1 MTIDPPLAATAI
13 FFTVCKGVCF
23 EVETKGDVASQLAS
37 MAGKSARK
45 QTSPERIRTNM
56 CGSKRVNPSLKRTTR
71 TTAAVSLFGS
81 ILAVFCVFATASH
94 AQDSQ
99 SPLPD
104 TDNQPGWLNRSGS
117 RRGDSGS
124 SVSVELGQDVL
135 VDRLNIDRINDDDSV
150 VRQSAPPSMVILQ
163 ERSSGQQFIL
173 NPGQDIALVLPPS
186 LVQGAR
192 FEGLRYPLA
201 TAAPISSGFGMRVH
215 PITGLSSFHQGID
228 IAAPTGTPILAA
240 YSGQV
245 IVAGPA
251 GNLGNAVVIAH
262 DEVRRTRYGHMSSIA
277 VQPNTWVEQGTIVG
291 YVGSTGRSTGPHL
304 HFEYWSRES
313 GSWLAMDVSE
323 QLRLLAVAMQTP
335 TASSSTSSG
344 IGGN

>member
-1 MTIDPPLAATAI
+1 M
-13 FFTVCKGVCF
+13 
-23 EVETKGDVASQLAS
+23 S
-37 MAGKSARK
+37 
-45 QTSPERIRTNM
+45 
-56 CGSKRVNPSLKRTTR
+56 GSERVNQSLERTTR
-71 TTAAVSLFGS
+71 MAAVSLFGCV
-81 ILAVFCVFATASH
+81 LAASCAFMTASH
-94 AQDSQ
+94 AQDSP
-99 SPLPD
+99 SLLPD
-104 TDNQPGWLNRSGS
+104 TDDQPGWLNRSGS
-117 RRGDSGS
+117 RRGESGD
-124 SVSVELGQDVL
+124 SVSLELGQDVL
-135 VDRLNIDRINDDDSV
+135 VDRLNADDNI

-186 LVQGAR
+186 LVEGAR

-201 TAAPISSGFGMRVH
+201 TAAPISSGFGFRVH

-228 IAAPTGTPILAA
+228 IAAPAGTPILAA

-262 DEVRRTRYGHMSSIA
+262 DNVRRTRYGHMSSVA
-277 VQPNTWVEQGTIVG
+277 VPPNTWVEQGTVIG

-313 GSWLAMDVSE
+313 GSWLALDISE
-323 QLRLLAVAMQTP
+323 QLMLLAATLQTP
-335 TASSSTSSG
+335 TANSSTSPG

>member
-1 MTIDPPLAATAI
+1 M
-13 FFTVCKGVCF
+13 
-23 EVETKGDVASQLAS
+23 
-37 MAGKSARK
+37 M
-45 QTSPERIRTNM
+45 
-56 CGSKRVNPSLKRTTR
+56 
-71 TTAAVSLFGS
+71 
-81 ILAVFCVFATASH
+81 TASH
-94 AQDSQ
+94 AQESQ
-99 SPLPD
+99 GPLPD

-117 RRGDSGS
+117 RRGEGGD
-124 SVSVELGQDVL
+124 SVSVELGHDVL
-135 VDRLNIDRINDDDSV
+135 VDRLNADDNI

-186 LVQGAR
+186 LVEGAR

-201 TAAPISSGFGMRVH
+201 TAAPISSGFGLRVH

-228 IAAPTGTPILAA
+228 IAAPAGTPILAA

-262 DEVRRTRYGHMSSIA
+262 DDVRRTRYGHMSSVA

-313 GSWLAMDVSE
+313 GGWLALDISE

-335 TASSSTSSG
+335 ENSPTSSG
-344 IGGN
+344 VGGN

>member
-1 MTIDPPLAATAI
+1 MKTLADIHGSEGVNLSLRRTSRTIAAALGGAMLAASCLVVLST
-13 FFTVCKGVCF
+13 
-23 EVETKGDVASQLAS
+23 
-37 MAGKSARK
+37 
-45 QTSPERIRTNM
+45 
-56 CGSKRVNPSLKRTTR
+56 
-71 TTAAVSLFGS
+71 
-81 ILAVFCVFATASH
+81 H
-94 AQDSQ
+94 AQEESRQ

-104 TDNQPGWLNRSGS
+104 TENQPSWLNRSGS
-117 RRGDSGS
+117 RRGEGSG

-135 VDRLNIDRINDDDSV
+135 VDRLNADDNI

-186 LVQGAR
+186 LVEGAR
-192 FEGLRYPLA
+192 FEGLQYPLA

-245 IVAGPA
+245 IVAGVA

-262 DEVRRTRYGHMSSIA
+262 DAVRRTRYGHMSSIA
-277 VQPNTWVEQGTIVG
+277 VQANTWVEQGTIIG

-313 GSWLAMDVSE
+313 GTWSALDISE
-323 QLRLLAVAMQTP
+323 QLKVLAVAMQAQP
-335 TASSSTSSG
+335 TANTPSPSAV
-344 IGGN
+344 GGN

>member
-1 MTIDPPLAATAI
+1 MCGSER
-13 FFTVCKGVCF
+13 VN
-23 EVETKGDVASQLAS
+23 Q
-37 MAGKSARK
+37 
-45 QTSPERIRTNM
+45 SPERTVRM
-56 CGSKRVNPSLKRTTR
+56 
-71 TTAAVSLFGS
+71 AALSLFGCV
-81 ILAVFCVFATASH
+81 LAASCTFVAALPSR
-94 AQDSQ
+94 AQNSE

-104 TDNQPGWLNRSGS
+104 TDDQPGWLNRSGS
-117 RRGDSGS
+117 RRGTSGD

-135 VDRLNIDRINDDDSV
+135 VDRLNADDSI

-163 ERSSGQQFIL
+163 ERSSGNQFIL

-186 LVQGAR
+186 LVEGAR

-262 DEVRRTRYGHMSSIA
+262 DEARRTRYGHMSSIA
-277 VQPNTWVEQGTIVG
+277 VQPNTWVEQGTIIG

-304 HFEYWSRES
+304 HFEYWSRET
-313 GSWLAMDVSE
+313 GNWLAMDVSE
-323 QLRLLAVAMQTP
+323 QLRSLAVALQTP
-335 TASSSTSSG
+335 NASAPTSSG